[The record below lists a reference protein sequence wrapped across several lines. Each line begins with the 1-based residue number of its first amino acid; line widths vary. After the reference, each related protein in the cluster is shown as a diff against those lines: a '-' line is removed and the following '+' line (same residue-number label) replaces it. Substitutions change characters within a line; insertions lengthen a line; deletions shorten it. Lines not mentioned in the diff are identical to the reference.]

1 MNTDDI
7 PVLFSPAVGKK
18 GINGL
23 HYAAYCGNLDALRI
37 YLDAGF
43 DPNTKDQYRGYTALH
58 WLADM
63 AATGGSRVKML
74 RLLVAGGA
82 DIHMLSEHG
91 ETALSLALA
100 ATSKTGDELVEELLA
115 LGAKV

>member
-1 MNTDDI
+1 MNTDDM

-63 AATGGSRVKML
+63 AAVGGPCLEML
-74 RLLVAGGA
+74 RLLVSNGA
-82 DIHMLSEHG
+82 DIHLHADNG
-91 ETALSLALA
+91 ETVLSLARA
-100 ATSKTGDELVEELLA
+100 ATSGTGDEMVAELLA